1 MHVRSC
7 LYSAELFFAV
17 VDAVAWSLLKAL
29 FTLYQIAFA
38 QARKPYRTVLL
49 FIHKIDDFGAILVT
63 GRSYAAPISNTLEGH
78 MSNRFWPLHFFGPSR
93 KWIRSGEDCN
103 PLRRNKYSGVRFG
116 TSFTKLALGQPLRY
130 DVRCMWATCSGPG
143 QLLFLLHLYLIT
155 FCVEMKRYP
164 VWREHCLSSL

>member
-7 LYSAELFFAV
+7 LYNAELFFAV

-78 MSNRFWPLHFFGPSR
+78 MSNRFWPLHF
-93 KWIRSGEDCN
+93 
-103 PLRRNKYSGVRFG
+103 VR
-116 TSFTKLALGQPLRY
+116 T
-130 DVRCMWATCSGPG
+130 
-143 QLLFLLHLYLIT
+143 
-155 FCVEMKRYP
+155 VEE
-164 VWREHCLSSL
+164 VNT